1 MSSTD
6 IQEKIVTLT
15 QLINEHNYR
24 YYVLNAPIIS
34 DQEFDALLKELIAL
48 ETQYPQFVLPDSPTQ
63 RVGSDLT
70 KKFPTIEHEAQM
82 LSLDNS
88 YSIQDVQEFDE
99 RVQKGLENKK
109 YEYTCELK
117 IDGLAVS
124 IVYEKGKLKYAATRG
139 DGKTGEVITNNIK
152 TIKTIPLSLHGE
164 VIPDYVEIRGEVY
177 ITKSN
182 FQKINAQREEAGEEI
197 YANPR
202 NFASGSLKL
211 QDPREV
217 ARRKLDF
224 FPYLVRLKENETKV
238 SIKTQ
243 YEGFEWLKQW
253 GFKVNPHVGLCST
266 LAEVKKYLDHWEIKR
281 HELDYETDGVVIKIN
296 NYAQQTTLGNTS
308 KFPRWALAYKYAAQ
322 QAETRLESISFQVGR
337 TGIITPVAN
346 LKPVQLAGTTVKR
359 ATLHNAQEIKRLD
372 LHAQDTVYI
381 EKGGDIIPKVVR
393 VNLEKRQPD
402 AQPII
407 FITHCPECN
416 TPLQVSETG
425 IHYYCPNAYQ
435 CPPQIIGRI
444 VHFVRRNAMDIQAIG
459 EEKVEQFYKAG
470 LIRTPADLY
479 KLTIEDLLQ
488 LERFAKKSAEN
499 VLKGIEQSKTQPF
512 ERVLFAL
519 GIRYV
524 GETVAVKLAHHF
536 KDIDTLLSAKAE
548 EISQVY
554 EIGEKIAQSIV
565 EAANNPYYIQLIQEL
580 KQAGLAFKIDENK
593 IRNAVVSDKLQGL
606 TLLATGTMK
615 HFSREQIEKVI
626 RENGGKVAS
635 SVSKNLSYLI
645 VGEEPGESKI
655 KKAKELN
662 IKMIS
667 EDEFLNL
674 IS

>member
-1 MSSTD
+1 MD
-6 IQEKIVTLT
+6 PQQEIVQLT
-15 QLINEHNYR
+15 KLINEHNYR

-34 DQEFDALLKELIAL
+34 DQEFDNLLKELIEL
-48 ETQYPQFVLPDSPTQ
+48 EKQYPQFILPDSPTQ
-63 RVGSDLT
+63 RVGSDIT
-70 KKFPTIEHEAQM
+70 KKFPTIEHEVQM

-88 YSIQDVQEFDE
+88 YSLQDIHDFDQRIQ
-99 RVQKGLENKK
+99 KAIENKN
-109 YEYTCELK
+109 YQYTCELK
-117 IDGLAVS
+117 IDGLAIS
-124 IVYEKGKLKYAATRG
+124 LVYEKGKLKYAATRG
-139 DGKTGEVITNNIK
+139 DGKTGEVVTNNIK
-152 TIKTIPLSLHGE
+152 TIKTIPLTLHGE
-164 VIPDYVEIRGEVY
+164 NIPDYVEIRGEVY

-182 FQKINAQREEAGEEI
+182 FEKINEQRIEIGEEP

-224 FPYLVRLKENETKV
+224 FPYSTRLKENE
-238 SIKTQ
+238 INIAIHTQ
-243 YEGFEWLKQW
+243 YQSFEWLKQW
-253 GFKVNPHVGLCST
+253 GFKVNPHVQLCNT
-266 LAEVKKYLDHWEIKR
+266 LDEVVQYLNYWQTKR
-281 HELDYETDGVVIKIN
+281 FELEYETDGVVVKIN
-296 NYAQQTTLGNTS
+296 DYTQQNLLGNTS
-308 KFPRWALAYKYAAQ
+308 KFPRWAFAYKYPAQ
-322 QAETRLESISFQVGR
+322 QVETVLESISFQVGR
-337 TGIITPVAN
+337 TGVVTPVAN
-346 LKPVQLAGTTVKR
+346 LKPVVLAGTTVKR
-359 ATLHNAQEIKRLD
+359 ATLHNAEEIKRLD
-372 LHAQDTVYI
+372 LHTQDTVVV
-381 EKGGDIIPKVVR
+381 EKGGEIIPKILR
-393 VNLEKRQPD
+393 VNVEKRKND
-402 AQPII
+402 AKPIT
-407 FITHCPECN
+407 FITECPECH
-416 TPLQVSETG
+416 TPLQISETG
-425 IHYYCPNAYQ
+425 VQYYCPNVYQ

-479 KLTIEDLLQ
+479 NLKTEDLLK
-488 LERFAKKSAEN
+488 LERFGKKLADN
-499 VLKGIEQSKTQPF
+499 VIKGIEQSKNQPF

-524 GETVAVKLAHHF
+524 GETVAIKLAQHF
-536 KDIDTLLSAKAE
+536 KDIDTLFNAKAE

-565 EAANNPYYIQLIQEL
+565 EAAKNPYYIQLVQDL
-580 KQAGLAFKIDENK
+580 KKAGLQFKIEEDKASN
-593 IRNAVVSDKLQGL
+593 VVLSTKLQGL

-615 HFSREQIEKVI
+615 HFSREQIEKTI

-645 VGEEPGESKI
+645 VGDAPGESKI

-667 EDEFLNL
+667 EEEFLNM